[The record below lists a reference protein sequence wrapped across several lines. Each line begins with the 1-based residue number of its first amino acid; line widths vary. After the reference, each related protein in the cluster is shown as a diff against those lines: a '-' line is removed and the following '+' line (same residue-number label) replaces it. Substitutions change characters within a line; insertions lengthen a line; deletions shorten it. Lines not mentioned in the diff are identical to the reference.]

1 MPYEIHQGDALTRLA
16 SIPSNSIDAVITDPP
31 YNSGGRTAQERTG
44 RTARAKY
51 TSTDAAHSLADFPGE
66 NKDQRSYT
74 YWLSQLLAESYRATK
89 NGGVALV
96 FTDWRQLAATSDAL
110 QAGGWI
116 WRGALAWYKPAAR
129 PQMGR
134 FTQHCE
140 FVLWGSK
147 GPIDGKAHPVYLPGL
162 YTASQP
168 RAGRV
173 HITQKPVSVM
183 RELVKICRP
192 EGTILDFCAGSGSTG
207 VAALLEGRNFV
218 GVEATPHYAG
228 IAELRLAETEQQ
240 IAEGATDP
248 GDGEQ
253 AEA

>member
-1 MPYEIHQGDALTRLA
+1 LPYEIHQGDALTRLA
-16 SIPSNSIDAVITDPP
+16 SIPTNSIDAVITDPP

-51 TSTDAAHSLADFPGE
+51 TTEGKTVPADFPGE

-89 NGGVALV
+89 TGGVALV

-240 IAEGATDP
+240 IAEGTTDP
-248 GDGEQ
+248 EDGEQ